1 MRHNP
6 RAAPAPAK
14 QDGSYD
20 ATIMVTP
27 DMVAQLQARQ
37 ARYNVSWVEEDMDA
51 SWLAPSRLLL
61 YIYVARPTPAL
72 HTPVVLIDGTAA
84 SVTGQYNS
92 RGLREER
99 GSQADRLTDP
109 G

>member
-1 MRHNP
+1 
-6 RAAPAPAK
+6 
-14 QDGSYD
+14 
-20 ATIMVTP
+20 MVTSE
-27 DMVAQLQARQ
+27 MVAQLRARQ
-37 ARYNVSWVEEDMDA
+37 ARYNISWVEEDMDA

-72 HTPVVLIDGTAA
+72 HTPVVLINGKAA

-92 RGLREER
+92 RGLSDER
-99 GSQADRLTDP
+99 GSRADRLTHP